1 MENYEGLTYQKGQ
14 RQRRIGIELLGVTRS
29 STISNRII
37 ELLLSDRKAE
47 GVNWVVDEATAWYF
61 V

>member
-1 MENYEGLTYQKGQ
+1 LTCQKGQ

-29 STISNRII
+29 QLILSRII

-47 GVNWVVDEATAWYF
+47 GINWVVDEVTAWYF